1 MSNRTKQ
8 EWIERERRVKELKM
22 NKRNRNNR
30 NGVVR
35 WRKERPYERGED
47 GSGRERGDELKMRK
61 KEAGGYRSAA
71 IVFATGGRK
80 VNK

>member
-1 MSNRTKQ
+1 
-8 EWIERERRVKELKM
+8 M